1 MNQYTYDGPVVAFDK
16 CIAHRWKAST
26 YAVSESKAR
35 SNLMY
40 QFKKQNNRMPNCKIS
55 LPGEIIMVVGGHDQ
69 KVRKESIYERNQL
82 QIEFP

>member
-16 CIAHRWKAST
+16 CIAHRWRAST

-55 LPGEIIMVVGGHDQ
+55 LPGAIVMVSWENSHG
-69 KVRKESIYERNQL
+69 VRKENIYERDQL
-82 QIEFP
+82 QIKFP